1 ADYPGRVQIILSLYS
16 WCSDNVYQERL
27 SGILWR
33 IFWDVLSGNTV
44 EISIIES
51 FSPSVINMLIT
62 EGGCLLKTDVL
73 IGFSPEIIGNKIISD
88 LHLSG
93 LSISDAVLTGF
104 RVYGQEIF
112 WSINWYFREN
122 IPY

>member
-1 ADYPGRVQIILSLYS
+1 DYPGRVQIILSLYS

>member
-1 ADYPGRVQIILSLYS
+1 M
-16 WCSDNVYQERL
+16 YQERL

-73 IGFSPEIIGNKIISD
+73 IGFSPEIIGNQIISG
-88 LHLSG
+88 LYLSG
-93 LSISDAVLTGF
+93 L
-104 RVYGQEIF
+104 
-112 WSINWYFREN
+112 
-122 IPY
+122 

>member
-1 ADYPGRVQIILSLYS
+1 
-16 WCSDNVYQERL
+16 
-27 SGILWR
+27 
-33 IFWDVLSGNTV
+33 
-44 EISIIES
+44 
-51 FSPSVINMLIT
+51 MLIT

>member
-1 ADYPGRVQIILSLYS
+1 M
-16 WCSDNVYQERL
+16 

-51 FSPSVINMLIT
+51 FSPSVINMLIP

>member
-1 ADYPGRVQIILSLYS
+1 HVNHGRWLP
-16 WCSDNVYQERL
+16 
-27 SGILWR
+27 
-33 IFWDVLSGNTV
+33 
-44 EISIIES
+44 IENRC
-51 FSPSVINMLIT
+51 I
-62 EGGCLLKTDVL
+62 DR
-73 IGFSPEIIGNKIISD
+73 FSPEIIGNKIIS
-88 LHLSG
+88 HLYLYG

>member
-1 ADYPGRVQIILSLYS
+1 MSVKL
-16 WCSDNVYQERL
+16 RL
-27 SGILWR
+27 PQSGILWR

>member
-1 ADYPGRVQIILSLYS
+1 M
-16 WCSDNVYQERL
+16 

-51 FSPSVINMLIT
+51 FSPSVIYMLIT

>member
-1 ADYPGRVQIILSLYS
+1 
-16 WCSDNVYQERL
+16 
-27 SGILWR
+27 
-33 IFWDVLSGNTV
+33 
-44 EISIIES
+44 
-51 FSPSVINMLIT
+51 
-62 EGGCLLKTDVL
+62 GCLLKTDVL